1 MSVSL
6 FELFAYS
13 LGRPRHPIYRRELAG
28 WSYLG
33 FWRQLRKGCLP
44 LVAAI
49 VVLMACFCGGLT
61 LLSVDDLEQWPMVA
75 AAILV
80 GVFLAQAVIHGLMG
94 LLAVA
99 LASTTISAEV
109 EAQTFHLLRTM
120 PMPVEQIVL
129 AKFGAAFR
137 QVRLLVAAII
147 VLRIVLIVGTV
158 AAIIA
163 ALVLIPGA
171 SPSSTPPLPPGVEPT
186 IEALPGSTLAAVVAG
201 VVAFVVLSVV
211 WLAYFLLRP
220 LLNAMLFV
228 AIGLF
233 GSTLGKTRSGGLIAA
248 FGMRFGLWV
257 VSYVLSQVVST
268 SSSLL
273 LSPLFAYGSA
283 PLRWLEALVNR
294 QPALAILAGTAL
306 VVAWFLFAVGLQLGV
321 TLLAVKASTHRAAKL
336 PFGIG

>member
-6 FELFAYS
+6 FDLFAYGV
-13 LGRPRHPIYRRELAG
+13 GRPRHPIYRRELAG

-44 LVAAI
+44 LVAVI

-61 LLSVDDLEQWPMVA
+61 LLSVDDLEQWPLVA

-80 GVFLAQAVIHGLMG
+80 GVFFAQAVIHGLMG

-109 EAQTFHLLRTM
+109 EAQTFHLLRAT

-129 AKFGAAFR
+129 AKFGATFR
-137 QVRLLVAAII
+137 QVRLPVAAII
-147 VLRIVLIVGTV
+147 VLRILLIVGTV

-163 ALVLIPGA
+163 ALVLIPDA
-171 SPSSTPPLPPGVEPT
+171 NPSAPPSLPPGAEPT
-186 IEALPGSTLAAVVAG
+186 IEALPGSALAAVVAG
-201 VVAFVVLSVV
+201 VVAFVVLSVL
-211 WLAYFLLRP
+211 WLAYFLARP
-220 LLNAMLFV
+220 VLNAMLFV

-248 FGMRFGLWV
+248 FGIRAALWA
-257 VSYVLSQVVST
+257 VSYILSQVVST
-268 SSSLL
+268 GTSLL
-273 LSPLFAYGSA
+273 LSPLFVYGS
-283 PLRWLEALVNR
+283 PLLRWLEALVDR
-294 QPALAILAGTAL
+294 QPALAILAGTA
-306 VVAWFLFAVGLQLGV
+306 VVAAWFLIAVGLQLGV
-321 TLLAVKASTHRAAKL
+321 TLLAVKASARRAARL